1 MLSLDIATNPS
12 ASIRNNAENWVG
24 YFSTGSSAQPEY
36 FAIVSGELI
45 KVEDYVVSILSNIL
59 DITRKFLGML
69 NPTLWMCIVRQSAR
83 SWQGAGN
90 DGNNSNEVAKS
101 W

>member
-1 MLSLDIATNPS
+1 MLLLDIATNPS
-12 ASIRNNAENWVG
+12 ASIRKLPRTEL
-24 YFSTGSSAQPEY
+24 YIF
-36 FAIVSGELI
+36 VSGELI
-45 KVEDYVVSILSNIL
+45 KVEDYVSILSNIL

-69 NPTLWMCIVRQSAR
+69 NPTLWMCIVQQSAR